1 MNPLSLL
8 TSTIRRVAAKV
19 RAYLA
24 QPLETQLWRLH
35 QDIAS
40 KLGPVSLDFTNNDSI
55 PEGNFLC
62 DQRLTASLL
71 IELLQQ
77 VQVFKSYWSSCD
89 VILACPFTID
99 SARATFGEDKCVC
112 LRNSDDHDNVI
123 NAFSVG
129 TVGVLSPWLLKRLLQ
144 STDGPYLLLRA
155 CRELLCIVP
164 AGRTRDEIYTRKVL
178 HEVGFYEVSRL
189 QHSGAEDLLSVG
201 CLPDGSFRLFSSTAG
216 FVEGLFPWKTLK
228 ASRLPRPLEKHLLWS
243 SVLLEPLVETHLGFV
258 AANGGT
264 GLMVTDL
271 PASKDGNFIISGT
284 ICWETPD
291 SSHASLVACY
301 RGPADSSMVCATVQ
315 VLNNSIAIISILVHD
330 DVWSTL
336 ASTQIPQSLIQ
347 TSEQGLKEV
356 ETWLDVSETHIQ
368 AGCNGQTLIQLNT
381 HKLKLAPVGG
391 VRVSGEGVGISHLSF
406 SKCEIHQRRP
416 DLKGLQLES
425 QQEKHR
431 LG

>member
-8 TSTIRRVAAKV
+8 TSTIGRVTAKV

-24 QPLETQLWRLH
+24 QPLETLLLRLH

-40 KLGPVSLDFTNNDSI
+40 KLEPLSLEFTNNNSI
-55 PEGNFLC
+55 PGGNFLC

-71 IELLQQ
+71 VELLQQ
-77 VQVFKSYWSSCD
+77 VQIFKNYWSSCD

-112 LRNSDDHDNVI
+112 LRNSDDHGNVLK
-123 NAFSVG
+123 AFSVG
-129 TVGVLSPWLLKRLLQ
+129 TVGVFSPWLLKRLLQ
-144 STDGPYLLLRA
+144 STDGPYLLLQS
-155 CRELLCIVP
+155 CRELMCILP
-164 AGRTRDEIYTRKVL
+164 ARRICDEIYTRKVL

-189 QHSGAEDLLSVG
+189 LHSGTEDLLSVG

-216 FVEGLFPWKTLK
+216 FVEDLFPWKTLK
-228 ASRLPRPLEKHLLWS
+228 ASRLPRPLDKHLLWS

-284 ICWETPD
+284 IRWKTPD

-301 RGPADSSMVCATVQ
+301 RGPSDSSMVCATVQ
-315 VLNNSIAIISILVHD
+315 VLNDSMAIISILVHD
-330 DVWSTL
+330 DDWSTL

-347 TSEQGLKEV
+347 TSEQGLKQL
-356 ETWLDVSETHIQ
+356 ETWLDVSETHMQ

-381 HKLKLAPVGG
+381 HELKLAPVGG
-391 VRVSGEGVGISHLSF
+391 VRVTGRAVGISQLSF
-406 SKCEIHQRRP
+406 SNCKIHQRQT
-416 DLKGLQLES
+416 DLKGLELES
-425 QQEKHR
+425 QQEINQ
-431 LG
+431 LA